1 MIVYVL
7 PGNIAY
13 QQRLYPDPK
22 LLDPGL
28 DLKTYEDVIR
38 CFTVASLT
46 QDGIR
51 IRDGSLSVVEGS
63 SGYTIS
69 FDPDSSHV
77 DAARQFAAMHQEML
91 DEKHFGLA
99 LKGAE
104 ACKKT
109 PAWNPMAG
117 YPVGYRSA
125 TPSGRPA
132 FRSACRWSSTAR

>member
-38 CFTVASLT
+38 CFTAASLT

-63 SGYTIS
+63 GGYTIS

-77 DAARQFAAMHQEML
+77 DAARAVCRDA
-91 DEKHFGLA
+91 
-99 LKGAE
+99 
-104 ACKKT
+104 
-109 PAWNPMAG
+109 PRNAG
-117 YPVGYRSA
+117 RE
-125 TPSGRPA
+125 A
-132 FRSACRWSSTAR
+132 FRPRAQGRRSL

>member
-51 IRDGSLSVVEGS
+51 IE
-63 SGYTIS
+63 
-69 FDPDSSHV
+69 
-77 DAARQFAAMHQEML
+77 
-91 DEKHFGLA
+91 
-99 LKGAE
+99 
-104 ACKKT
+104 
-109 PAWNPMAG
+109 
-117 YPVGYRSA
+117 
-125 TPSGRPA
+125 
-132 FRSACRWSSTAR
+132 TAP